1 MILHLI
7 RSTPSEVI
15 DRLKNEHHARL
26 VLHDEH
32 LQAVTSKSTSSVPGF
47 VKSYVIDSWGFETDV
62 QLASKEYREKRTVPV
77 GDIQLGG
84 ESNTIHFIAGPCSV
98 ESEEQIF
105 EVAHALVKLGI
116 KSLRAGCYKPRT
128 SPYSFMGMGKKG
140 LLLLDQVRKETN
152 LNIVSEVRDST
163 HVDEILEYADVVQI
177 GAKSMYDHGILN
189 ACGESKKTILIKR
202 GFGTTLLEF
211 VQAAEFVL
219 SSGND
224 NVILCERGIRTF
236 ETQTRFTLDLCGVA
250 YLKQHCNIPIFVDP
264 SHALGHRYG
273 IIDLAKAATAMG
285 VDGLLIEA
293 HPSPDRA
300 KSDSQQQI
308 DLDHLAKLYHS
319 IHHLASAIDLQL
331 I

>member
-1 MILHLI
+1 MILHLL

-15 DRLKNEHHARL
+15 GRFKNEHHARI
-26 VLHDEH
+26 VLHDDH
-32 LQAVTSKSTSSVPGF
+32 LQVVTSKSTSTVPDF
-47 VKSYVIDSWGFETDV
+47 ASSYVIDSWGFDTDV
-62 QLASKEYREKRTVPV
+62 QLASNKYRQKRAVPI
-77 GDIQLGG
+77 GDIHLGG
-84 ESNTIHFIAGPCSV
+84 ESNMIHFIAGPCSV

-163 HVDEILEYADVVQI
+163 HVDEVLEYADVVQI

-202 GFGTTLLEF
+202 GFGTTLVEF

-219 SSGND
+219 SAGND

-250 YLKQHCNIPIFVDP
+250 FLKQHCNLPIFVDP
-264 SHALGHRYG
+264 SHALGQRYG
-273 IIDLAKAATAMG
+273 ITDLTKAATAMG

-293 HPSPDRA
+293 HPSPDNA
-300 KSDSQQQI
+300 KSDPQQQI
-308 DLDHLAKLYHS
+308 DLDHLAKLHHTIS
-319 IHHLASAIDLQL
+319 HLANAVDLQL